1 MSNEHIRFDDW
12 LAEQMRD
19 EELRTEYQR
28 LAPGFQ
34 VAKLRMLR
42 GLTQQELAARVGTH
56 QSSISRLE
64 NGEREP
70 ILPFLRRVVAALD
83 GCVDVQIRPEE
94 RRATVESVEAAAV
107 RAE

>member
-1 MSNEHIRFDDW
+1 MSDERIGFDDW
-12 LAEQMRD
+12 LSEQIQD
-19 EELRTEYQR
+19 EEFRKEYER

-42 GLTQQELAARVGTH
+42 GLTQQELAERVGTH

-70 ILPFLRRVVAALD
+70 SLPFLRRVVDALD
-83 GCVDVQIRPEE
+83 GCVEVQIRPEE
-94 RRATVESVEAAAV
+94 RCVTAQAVEAAAV
-107 RAE
+107 RAK

>member
-1 MSNEHIRFDDW
+1 VSDEHIRFDDW
-12 LAEQMRD
+12 LSKQMRD
-19 EELRTEYQR
+19 EEFRREYQR
-28 LAPGFQ
+28 LGPGFQ

-42 GLTQQELAARVGTH
+42 GLTQQELADRVGTH

-64 NGEREP
+64 NGDREP
-70 ILPFLRRVVAALD
+70 SLPFLRRVVAALD
-83 GCVDVQIRPEE
+83 GCVGVQIRPEE